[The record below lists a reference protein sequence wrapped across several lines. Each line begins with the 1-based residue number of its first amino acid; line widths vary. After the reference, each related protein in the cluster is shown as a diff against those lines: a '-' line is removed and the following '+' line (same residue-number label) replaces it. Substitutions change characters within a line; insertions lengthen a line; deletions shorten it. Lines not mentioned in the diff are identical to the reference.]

1 MAVNRPSVGGP
12 EFAALVR
19 DVGEKVDELEA
30 NNWDFDSVPE
40 VFARDAA
47 ADVLAKD
54 LVQIHDGRTM
64 TRMGRLILGGV
75 GSNFNLM
82 GTMHADSK
90 FQVVGSG
97 LLDEVNAQLGSNG
110 LTDMPEYQALEERWG
125 KPQDIDYHNYGV
137 FYTLKDLV
145 FWLLLHDAG
154 CFPSTLET
162 MVRRFAEGKVVQN
175 NMYGPAR
182 PSFDKDNP
190 AMMAGACLMLQFPS
204 KIVEWMEQPM
214 FGGLQEDTIVVEHL
228 LTIQEADVSH
238 PLLPLVVES
247 KVRLRQQDYYVKTFA
262 GVTPKDALRGPDV
275 PPERPGESP
284 PPGRGESSR

>member
-12 EFAALVR
+12 EFAKLVR
-19 DVGEKVDELEA
+19 TVGEKVDQLEA
-30 NNWDFDSVPE
+30 NSWDFESVPE

-47 ADVLAKD
+47 ADVLAKG

-64 TRMGRLILGGV
+64 TRLGRLVLGGV
-75 GSNFNLM
+75 GSHFNLM

-90 FQVVGSG
+90 FQVVGSE
-97 LLDEVNAQLGSNG
+97 LLDEVNTQLGSNG
-110 LTDMPEYQALEERWG
+110 LADVPEYQELEAKWG
-125 KPQDIDYHNYGV
+125 KPQDIEYHNYGV
-137 FYTLKDLV
+137 FYTLRDMV

-182 PSFDKDNP
+182 PSFERERP

-228 LTIQEADVSH
+228 LTVQEADVSH

-247 KVRLRQQDYYVKTFA
+247 KVRLRHQDYYVKSFA
-262 GVTPKDALRGPDV
+262 GVTPKDALRGPDI
-275 PPERPGESP
+275 PPERPGE
-284 PPGRGESSR
+284 RAT